1 MLDFKVKSRI
11 NDYHVYFINNA
22 LNIINEQTND
32 GDYIII
38 DRSIIENN
46 NNYTKEIKT
55 ENIIIIDANE
65 KIKSYEGIIPIIF
78 KLINSGFKK
87 NNRLIAVGGGITQD
101 LTAFI
106 SSILYRGV
114 KWVFSYHIISSKR

>member
-55 ENIIIIDANE
+55 E
-65 KIKSYEGIIPIIF
+65 
-78 KLINSGFKK
+78 
-87 NNRLIAVGGGITQD
+87 T
-101 LTAFI
+101 
-106 SSILYRGV
+106 
-114 KWVFSYHIISSKR
+114 